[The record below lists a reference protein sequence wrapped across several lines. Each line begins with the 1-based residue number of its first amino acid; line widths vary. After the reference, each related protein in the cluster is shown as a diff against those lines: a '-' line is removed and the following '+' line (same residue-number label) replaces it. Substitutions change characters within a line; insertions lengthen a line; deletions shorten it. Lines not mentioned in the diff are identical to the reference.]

1 MAGNKTTKQKKKG
14 KVLWDLICISTKKST
29 LEQTTI
35 SMKLT
40 ERLLSHARETNS
52 LSISKKS
59 IIEEGIYW
67 RKANQIHK
75 WFVDNVQ
82 DGNDDCG
89 RYYVSKD
96 NLKNL
101 LDTINSL
108 FEKVSKHI
116 DLSNVDFDKMDE
128 TEFNTKANANKDVI
142 EEICG
147 NLLPSQSG
155 FFFGGIS
162 YDFFYF
168 YDLNYTKRELEKL
181 LNDIGE
187 DEEIYFYYHSSW

>member
-1 MAGNKTTKQKKKG
+1 MGLDMYLDKEIYIGANYDFHEIGGEIALTRKGNKIPINLKK
-14 KVLWDLICISTKKST
+14 I
-29 LEQTTI
+29 
-35 SMKLT
+35 
-40 ERLLSHARETNS
+40 
-52 LSISKKS
+52 KS
-59 IIEEGIYW
+59 ITEEGIYW

-96 NLKNL
+96 TLQTL
-101 LDTINSL
+101 LDTINNV

-116 DLSNVDFDKMDE
+116 DLSSVDFDKMDE

-147 NLLPSQSG
+147 NLLPTRSG

-187 DEEIYFYYHSSW
+187 DEEISFYYHSSW